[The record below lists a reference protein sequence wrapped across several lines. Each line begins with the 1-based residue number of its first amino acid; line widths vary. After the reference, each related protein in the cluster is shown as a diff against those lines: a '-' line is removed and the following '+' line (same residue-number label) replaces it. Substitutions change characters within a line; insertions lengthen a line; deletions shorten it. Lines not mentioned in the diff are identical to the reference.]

1 MHHLE
6 GKKVRW
12 ASKDEG
18 ASRQAGRQHEPSAEE
33 WRRRER
39 EGGREKKKPSTNL
52 DDPAQ
57 KLMAFVGCCR
67 NLTVLRGPL
76 RTINTVPDINNN
88 T

>member
-1 MHHLE
+1 MRE
-6 GKKVRW
+6 
-12 ASKDEG
+12 
-18 ASRQAGRQHEPSAEE
+18 QAGRQAGNTSRARKNGEGGSG
-33 WRRRER
+33 R
-39 EGGREKKKPSTNL
+39 EGEKKKKPSTNL